1 MSPLPALLENGEPGD
16 FLLQHPSPP
25 VFRTEHLNIPAKS
38 MPRLELPIIVR
49 LSLQELARAL
59 GRSAADSSVQRLGG
73 LTVVLRASSARPT
86 AQPAPDLVGML
97 AGPPSMLA
105 LAGAFRPVDPQ
116 LFRRL
121 KANPALAKRFV
132 LDPAATLQELRSTE
146 EPCSGVGEVAD
157 EQQ

>member
-1 MSPLPALLENGEPGD
+1 
-16 FLLQHPSPP
+16 
-25 VFRTEHLNIPAKS
+25 

-59 GRSAADSSVQRLGG
+59 GRPDGDSSVQRLGG
-73 LTVVLRASSARPT
+73 LTVILRSRTEQHSAP
-86 AQPAPDLVGML
+86 PAPDLVGTL
-97 AGPPSMLA
+97 AGPPSLLA
-105 LAGAFRPVDPQ
+105 LAGVFRPVEPE

-132 LDPAATLQELRSTE
+132 LDPAAALRELGGGDDAA
-146 EPCSGVGEVAD
+146 SGVGEVTD